1 MTGVL
6 SYETLTETIERL
18 AANAPAD
25 GYVMLVHPVHCIVLE
40 ACERGA
46 DRNRRG
52 LSDRRKIKR
61 IYRKARQAVRRAGVR

>member
-1 MTGVL
+1 MTGGL

-18 AANAPAD
+18 AAEAPAR
-25 GYVMLVHPVHCIVLE
+25 GHAMLVHPVHYIVLE

-52 LSDRRKIKR
+52 LSDRRKMKR
-61 IYRKARQAVRRAGVR
+61 IYRKARQAVRRAGAR